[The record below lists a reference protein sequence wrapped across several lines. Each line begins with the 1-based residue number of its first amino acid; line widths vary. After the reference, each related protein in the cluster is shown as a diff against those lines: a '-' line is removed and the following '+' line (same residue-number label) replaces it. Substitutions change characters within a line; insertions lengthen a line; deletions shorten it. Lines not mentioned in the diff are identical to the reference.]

1 MSTAAT
7 RPWGQGREGPL
18 RLALEAEMA
27 AFFFF
32 FSECYI
38 TDANTNRR
46 PRPTERRDGVTR
58 GLYTG
63 WTTTAFGATRRRTPR
78 VELKGAEQ
86 PLSPPILACNPS
98 PLCVPITPAS
108 ACEELQS

>member
-1 MSTAAT
+1 MQVPAAWAWW
-7 RPWGQGREGPL
+7 PE
-18 RLALEAEMA
+18 
-27 AFFFF
+27 FFFF

-86 PLSPPILACNPS
+86 PLSPPILACKPS